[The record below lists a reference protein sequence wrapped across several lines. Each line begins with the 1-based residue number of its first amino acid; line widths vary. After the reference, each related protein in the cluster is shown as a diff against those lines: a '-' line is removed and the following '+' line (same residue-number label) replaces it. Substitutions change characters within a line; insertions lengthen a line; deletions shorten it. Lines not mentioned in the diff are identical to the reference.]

1 MRAFLI
7 RTAAVFGV
15 FLVLDAIWLTLA
27 AEPLYR
33 AELGPLLKE
42 EFNLPVAAGF
52 YVFYAVSLVV
62 FAVRP
67 AVASGRV
74 APAAGYGA
82 LLGATA
88 YGTYDLTNLATLA
101 GYTVTVAVVDMTW
114 GTFVSAASAALGYVI
129 ARRFDGSR

>member
-1 MRAFLI
+1 MRPALI
-7 RTAAVFGV
+7 RYVSVLVV
-15 FLVLDAIWLTLA
+15 FLAFDAVWLTLA

-42 EFNLPVAAGF
+42 TFNLPVAVGF
-52 YVFYAVSLVV
+52 YAFFAASVVV

-67 AVASGRV
+67 AVASGRSRT
-74 APAAGYGA
+74 AFGYGA

-101 GYTVTVAVVDMTW
+101 GYSATVAVVDMTW
-114 GTFVSAASAALGYVI
+114 GTLVTGTSAALGYRL
-129 ARRFDGSR
+129 ARWAKAA

>member
-7 RTAAVFGV
+7 RYAAVFAV
-15 FLVLDAIWLTLA
+15 FLLLDAIWLTLA

-33 AELGPLLKE
+33 AELGPLLKPD
-42 EFNLPVAAGF
+42 FNLPVAAGF
-52 YVFYAVSLVV
+52 YAFYAVSLVV

-67 AVASGRV
+67 AVVSGRI
-74 APAAGYGA
+74 ATAAGYGA

-101 GYTVTVAVVDMTW
+101 GYTTTVAVVDMIW
-114 GTFVSAASAALGYVI
+114 GTFVSAASAGFGYAI
-129 ARRFDGSR
+129 ARRFDRSR